1 MSKLAALKGLGKKH
15 GLTAA
20 LVGGALVIGS
30 NYGSCT
36 MDLSQDGAEAT
47 VPAELDDAAP
57 EEGDDATEE

>member
-1 MSKLAALKGLGKKH
+1 MSKLEGLKDLGKKH

-36 MDLSQDGAEAT
+36 VDLSQDGAEAPI
-47 VPAELDDAAP
+47 PAEADDAAP
-57 EEGDDATEE
+57 EEGAAAMEE

>member
-1 MSKLAALKGLGKKH
+1 MSKMEGLKGLGKKH

-36 MDLSQDGAEAT
+36 MDLSEDGAEAP
-47 VPAELDDAAP
+47 VPAEADDAAP
-57 EEGDDATEE
+57 EEGNGTTEE

>member
-1 MSKLAALKGLGKKH
+1 MSKMEDLKGLGKKH

-30 NYGSCT
+30 NYGACT
-36 MDLSQDGAEAT
+36 IDLSEDGAEAP
-47 VPAELDDAAP
+47 VPAEADDAAP